1 MGDDKGPVMSM
12 NALAVSGVR
21 TEVLADPSNPQ
32 LLVHVTTEDGMVGV
46 GETWWGTYQPK
57 AEPGTPVLPIAA
69 MIDAVLA
76 PLCVGRDSTDIS
88 GIWHHLERQ
97 TSQYGAEG
105 IVSTAISGIDLA
117 LWDLLGKRREVPV
130 WQLLGSLEHQR
141 IPAYASLHW
150 LGDVDAICRDASSA
164 IEAGFGA
171 VKLHEAD
178 AAIVLGV
185 RDALGPDVAMMVDMS
200 GRVDEA
206 GALAFA
212 AKVADADLSW
222 MEEPIYP
229 YDDHAA
235 LARIRAQI
243 DMPLAA
249 GENVFSI
256 AGFERLLSSGAV
268 DVLQPDLVKC
278 GGLTPAR
285 AIADL
290 ADQHDVGLCP
300 HNFSL
305 GPSLLANIAWTFTSR
320 ASRRVEVPWL
330 SPGQEFP
337 SDTAMPSLVDG
348 FLSPPTGPGL
358 SS

>member
-1 MGDDKGPVMSM
+1 MD
-12 NALAVSGVR
+12 ALTVAEVR

-57 AEPGTPVLPIAA
+57 SEPGTPVLPIAA

-76 PLCVGRDSTDIS
+76 PLCLGRDSTDIS

-117 LWDLLGKRREVPV
+117 LWDLLGRRREVPV
-130 WQLLGSLEHQR
+130 WQLLGSLQHQR
-141 IPAYASLHW
+141 VPAYASLHW
-150 LGDVDAICRDASSA
+150 LGDVEAVRRDATNA
-164 IEAGFGA
+164 IDAGFGA

-178 AAIVLGV
+178 AAIVLGA
-185 RDALGPDVAMMVDMS
+185 REALGPDVAIMVDMS

-212 AKVADADLSW
+212 TKVAGADLTW

-229 YDDHAA
+229 YDDHAT
-235 LARIRAQI
+235 LARVRAQVDI
-243 DMPLAA
+243 PMAA
-249 GENVFSI
+249 GENVFSV
-256 AGFERLLSSGAV
+256 AGFERLLRSEAI

-290 ADQHDVGLCP
+290 ADQHGAALCP

-305 GPSLLANIAWTFTSR
+305 GPSLSANIAWAFTSEATR
-320 ASRRVEVPWL
+320 WVEVPWL

-337 SDTAMPSLVDG
+337 SDTLMPALADG
-348 FLSPPTGPGL
+348 HLIPPTEPGL
-358 SS
+358 SG